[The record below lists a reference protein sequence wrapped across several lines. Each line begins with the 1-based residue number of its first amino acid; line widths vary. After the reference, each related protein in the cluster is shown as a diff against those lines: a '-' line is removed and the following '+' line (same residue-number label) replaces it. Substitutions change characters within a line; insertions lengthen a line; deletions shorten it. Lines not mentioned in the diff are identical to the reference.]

1 MPIRYN
7 RSMKLTENIQKA
19 KQLLEEADA
28 IFITAGAGMG
38 VDSGLPDFRGV
49 EGFWNA
55 YPKAK
60 ELGLQFEEMAN
71 PEWFESDPKLAWA
84 FYGHRLHLYRDTVP
98 HNGFKQLLMSNTKK
112 YGSFVFTSNVD
123 GQFQKAGFSEE
134 KVLECHGSIHHLQC
148 MDNCQGMLWSS
159 DDTFVEVEEGF
170 KAKEPLPS
178 CPFCGAMARPNILM
192 FGDYGWEYAR
202 TDGQRERLSLWIDK
216 LEREGAKLAIVEMGA
231 GTAVPTVRNT
241 SEQIAGRFG
250 VPLIRINPRESFGAV
265 IELPLGA
272 VEALS
277 NII

>member
-1 MPIRYN
+1 MNI
-7 RSMKLTENIQKA
+7 TENLKKA

-71 PEWFESDPKLAWA
+71 PEWFESDPRLAWA
-84 FYGHRLHLYRDTVP
+84 FYGHRLHLYRDTMP
-98 HNGFKQLLMSNTKK
+98 HKGFKKLLELSNTKK
-112 YGSFVFTSNVD
+112 YGAFIFTSNVD
-123 GQFQKAGFSEE
+123 GQFQKAGFLDER
-134 KVLECHGSIHHLQC
+134 VMECHGSIHNLQC
-148 MDNCQGMLWSS
+148 IDNCEGMLWSS
-159 DDTFVEVEEGF
+159 DDTVVEIEEGF

-192 FGDYGWEYAR
+192 FGDFGWEYAR
-202 TDGQRERLSLWIDK
+202 TNGQRERLVTWMDK
-216 LEREGAKLAIVEMGA
+216 IEEEGGKLAIVELGA

-241 SEQIAGRFG
+241 SAQIAKRFDI
-250 VPLIRINPRESFGAV
+250 PLIRINPRESFGAE
-265 IELPLGA
+265 IELPMGA
-272 VEALS
+272 AEALDA
-277 NII
+277 IIS